1 MAGRCLFRISAP
13 AKLYEKYICNNIL
26 LLKTEFYFDKQDLRF
41 ILNVSYELLGIYVR
55 MCVYVYLKF
64 IATVLI

>member
-26 LLKTEFYFDKQDLRF
+26 LLKTEFYFDKQYLRF
-41 ILNVSYELLGIYVR
+41 ILNGYICTDV
-55 MCVYVYLKF
+55 CVYVYLKF